1 MFHVLTVQLN
11 ERMATENEIV
21 ICLGSSCFSR
31 GNRRVKERIDQ
42 YLKEN
47 GLVQKVLYRGS
58 RCFDNCSRGP
68 IVHIGT
74 EIYYGVNE
82 KNIIDI
88 LDKHFKH

>member
-1 MFHVLTVQLN
+1 
-11 ERMATENEIV
+11 MATENENGIV

-47 GLVQKVLYRGS
+47 GLVQKIPFRGS

-68 IVHIGT
+68 VVRIGS
-74 EIYYGVNE
+74 EMYYGVNE
-82 KNIIDI
+82 KNIVDI

>member
-1 MFHVLTVQLN
+1 M
-11 ERMATENEIV
+11 EMENDNGIV

-31 GNRRVKERIDQ
+31 GNRRVKERIDE

-47 GLVQKVLYRGS
+47 GLVQKVSFRGS

-68 IVHIGT
+68 VVRIGT
-74 EIYYGVNE
+74 EMYYGVNE
-82 KNIIDI
+82 KNIVDI